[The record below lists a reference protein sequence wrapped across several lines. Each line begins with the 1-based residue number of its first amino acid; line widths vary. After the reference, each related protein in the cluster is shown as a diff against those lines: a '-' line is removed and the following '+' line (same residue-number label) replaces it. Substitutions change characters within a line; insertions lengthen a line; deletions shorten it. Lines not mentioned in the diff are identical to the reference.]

1 MKKRTGLV
9 LFGLGA
15 AATAAAAIAA
25 SKQVTK
31 SLVGEALDRNEPQLV
46 KNITVKLID
55 SYMQKEPYKSALK
68 LSEKLE
74 NTPMET
80 LTIEANDGITLV
92 GHWYP
97 AEKPERVILAMHGW
111 RSTWSRDFGAIADFW
126 HESGCSVLFAE
137 QRGQGNS
144 GGEYMGFGMTER
156 YDCQKWAEKIC
167 EITEDLPVY
176 LAGVSMG
183 ASTVLMASGLEL
195 PRRVHGIMAD
205 CGFTSAEDIFRH
217 VVNKTLHLSYNL
229 RRSDVEEICKEKISH
244 GAEEYT
250 TRDALAVNTR
260 PVLFIHGTDDSF
272 VPVAYTYENYR
283 ACKAEKRL
291 FVVPGAD
298 HGGSYLVDKDGY
310 EKEVLDFFKKYDS
323 QEPEEKPEKIQ

>member
-31 SLVGEALDRNEPQLV
+31 NLVGEALDRDEPQLV
-46 KNITVKLID
+46 KNVTVKLID

-74 NTPMET
+74 NTPMEA
-80 LTIEANDGITLV
+80 LTIESDDGLTLV

-97 AEKPERVILAMHGW
+97 AEGAKRIILAMHGW

-126 HESGCSVLFAE
+126 HDNGCSVLFAE

-156 YDCQKWAEKIC
+156 YDCQRWINLIC
-167 EITEDLPVY
+167 ERTEDLPVY
-176 LAGVSMG
+176 LAGISMG
-183 ASTVLMASGLEL
+183 AATVLMASGLEL
-195 PRRVHGIMAD
+195 PQRVHGIMAD
-205 CGFTSAEDIFRH
+205 CGFTSANDIFRH

-229 RRSDVEEICKEKISH
+229 RRSDVEAICREKIRH
-244 GAEEYT
+244 GADEYT

-272 VPVAYTYENYR
+272 VPVSHTYENYKV
-283 ACKAEKRL
+283 CKAEKRL

-298 HGGSYLVDKDGY
+298 HGGSYLVDKAGY
-310 EKEVLDFFKKYDS
+310 EKEVLDFFNKYDAAVP
-323 QEPEEKPEKIQ
+323 QTQLREE